1 MKENLEKFVIGS
13 KETVYEALL
22 KIDKNKKGFLIV
34 VEDEKVVG
42 TLTDGDVR
50 RAFIGGFT
58 TKSRIEGIFQRNFTA
73 VSVQQCVSEVI
84 EIFKNNAIKF
94 LPIIDEQKS
103 LKNIITKRQLH
114 SLLLQDIHA
123 DLLYDFQ
130 RLDED
135 IVDHEVFPR
144 PWGFYKTT
152 VFNEY
157 YQSKVI
163 TVYPKAELSLQSH
176 NHREEHWIVVHGVG
190 KVQIGDSI
198 IDVKCGSSVFVP
210 KGCKHRLSNIDDT
223 ESLIISE
230 VQIGDYLGEDDIV
243 RYEDNYGR
251 K

>member
-1 MKENLEKFVIGS
+1 MKRKLEKFIIAS
-13 KETVYEALL
+13 NETICEALV

-34 VEDEKVVG
+34 VEDGQVVG
-42 TLTDGDVR
+42 TLTDGDIR
-50 RAFIGGFT
+50 RAFIAGT
-58 TKSRIEGIFQRNFTA
+58 TIEKGVEGIFRKNFTS
-73 VSVQQCVSEVI
+73 VSVEQSISEVI

-94 LPIIDEQKS
+94 LPVIDQRKQ
-103 LKNIITKRQLH
+103 LKNIVTKRQLH
-114 SLLLQDIHA
+114 SLLLQDVHA

-130 RLDED
+130 GLDED

-176 NHREEHWIVVHGVG
+176 NHREEHWIVVHGTG
-190 KVQIGDSI
+190 KVQIGESV
-198 IDVKCGSSVFVP
+198 IDVKCGSSVFIP
-210 KGCKHRLSNIDDT
+210 KGCKHRLSNMDDK
-223 ESLIISE
+223 EFLIISE